1 MIISGYTESRLNEV
15 KTYDK
20 TQPYQVGINGVT
32 NVIYDNNTPPEPT
45 LIEYTLNDID
55 YITNLGPP
63 IISGTEF
70 FKTETKY
77 FFESSGCT
85 EEEVNLIKQEVEIG
99 VVFPPKIEKE
109 IFIERMSISVF
120 EPQSRL
126 GEIGSLEQLE
136 TYRNGYYNIF
146 NIEQ

>member
-1 MIISGYTESRLNEV
+1 MIISGYTDSRLNEV
-15 KTYDK
+15 RTYDN

-32 NVIYDNNTPPEPT
+32 NVIYDNNTPPNEK
-45 LIEYTLNDID
+45 LVEYTINGID
-55 YITNLGPP
+55 YITTIGEP
-63 IISGTEF
+63 IIIGTENL
-70 FKTETKY
+70 KTTTKY

-126 GEIGSLEQLE
+126 GEIGSLEELE